1 MAAKRKKP
9 TKRKK
14 MTAAERRALAVKL
27 TGGKVRKKRRRR
39 TRSRYRRRGRFFDEP
54 VAQRAWR
61 IWSHDFDTILHEL
74 VKNPAFARMTP
85 KKLIARAEAV
95 ADAYKA
101 MQDRRRPE
109 GVEDYR

>member
-1 MAAKRKKP
+1 MVAKKKP
-9 TKRKK
+9 ARKK
-14 MTAAERRALAVKL
+14 MTAAERRALAVKMA
-27 TGGKVRKKRRRR
+27 GGKRKKRRRR
-39 TRSRYRRRGRFFDEP
+39 RISYYRRGRFHDEP

-85 KKLIARAEAV
+85 KKLIARAEMV

-101 MQDRRRPE
+101 MQDRRRPA